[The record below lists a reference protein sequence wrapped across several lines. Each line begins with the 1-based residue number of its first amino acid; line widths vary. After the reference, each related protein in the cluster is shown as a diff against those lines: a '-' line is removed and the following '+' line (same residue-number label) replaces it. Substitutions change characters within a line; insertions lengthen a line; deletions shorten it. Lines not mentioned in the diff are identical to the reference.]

1 MPAVVRRRLAGE
13 FTVDEWG
20 LDPDVVEA
28 LSPVL
33 GLRWGVDVEGAE
45 LIPQDGPVLVVA
57 NRRFG
62 ASEPFVLSRGIRL
75 STGRFVRLPGVP
87 DVAAVGPAL
96 RRLGAVVDHPDE
108 VAGLLRAGE
117 VVAAFCDR
125 DVRRRHHAGALR
137 PAAVAPALVTG
148 AAVVPVAL
156 VGREVGRR
164 WRLIVGAPVDR
175 PAARGPLASAEL
187 ADTARRRLQ
196 GLLDDA
202 LPPRWPFAS

>member
-1 MPAVVRRRLAGE
+1 VSLLQRRLAGE

-20 LDPDVVEA
+20 LDRDLVEV
-28 LSPVL
+28 LSPVF
-33 GLRWGVDVEGAE
+33 GLRWGVDVDGAD
-45 LIPQDGPVLVVA
+45 LIPTDGPVLIVA
-57 NRRFG
+57 NRRLG
-62 ASEPFVLSRGIRL
+62 ASEPFVLSRGVRL
-75 STGRFVRLPGVP
+75 ATGRFVRLPGVP

-125 DVRRRHHAGALR
+125 DLRHRHHVGPLR
-137 PAAVAPALVTG
+137 PATVAPALAAG

-164 WRLIVGAPVDR
+164 WRLVVGSPVDR
-175 PAARGPLASAEL
+175 PAARGPLAAAEL

-196 GLLDDA
+196 TLLDDA
-202 LPPRWPFAS
+202 LPPRWPFAG

>member
-1 MPAVVRRRLAGE
+1 VNVVQRRLAGE
-13 FTVDEWG
+13 FSVDEWG
-20 LDPDVVEA
+20 LDRDLVEV
-28 LSPVL
+28 LSPVF
-33 GLRWGVDVEGAE
+33 GLRWGVDVDGAD
-45 LIPQDGPVLVVA
+45 LIPADGPVLIVA

-75 STGRFVRLPGVP
+75 ATGRFTRLPGVP
-87 DVAAVGPAL
+87 DIAPVGPAL

-125 DVRRRHHAGALR
+125 DLRRRHHVGPLR
-137 PAAVAPALVTG
+137 PATVAPALATG

-164 WRLIVGAPVDR
+164 WRLVVGAPVDR
-175 PAARGPLASAEL
+175 PAARGPLAAAEL
-187 ADTARRRLQ
+187 ADAARRRVQ
-196 GLLDDA
+196 TLLDDA